1 MANHLIREPVRIWSR
16 EGGIDDKVLDAL
28 AEKRFGDVPRPE
40 FDKALLADELAATLK
55 HLRGVSDEY
64 WDSKWRRAHSGNGRY
79 PENTLW
85 DAVFGYLDL
94 LDADGEAGS

>member
-1 MANHLIREPVRIWSR
+1 MIREPVRIWSR